1 MSEEMI
7 IRHCSPTLAGIK
19 TGNMF
24 TYPYRSV
31 QEMRADIRSWN
42 RLLSSKGLCVLPLKY
57 NGRSALVYFYRP
69 AMLLRDLKDKAA
81 SKILHGCGYGSQSPG
96 RCIAQLSKRMADG
109 GEFPHEVGLFLGYP
123 PEDVKGFIENKSA
136 CFKCVGC
143 WKVYGDEEQAK
154 KIFSKYKKCTQLYSR
169 LYANG
174 KGIERLTVAG

>member
-69 AMLLRDLKDKAA
+69 AMLSRDLKDKAA
-81 SKILHGCGYGSQSPG
+81 SKILHGCVTARSRRDGASRSFQSVWRTAENFRMKWG
-96 RCIAQLSKRMADG
+96 CFSVIRRRTSK
-109 GEFPHEVGLFLGYP
+109 GL
-123 PEDVKGFIENKSA
+123 
-136 CFKCVGC
+136 
-143 WKVYGDEEQAK
+143 
-154 KIFSKYKKCTQLYSR
+154 
-169 LYANG
+169 
-174 KGIERLTVAG
+174 